1 MHIIMPSFEGIGS
14 GGDDLYF
21 LVSVT
26 RSIIFLFLVRTGAVL
41 LLQKH
46 FMLYACMFCFG

>member
-1 MHIIMPSFEGIGS
+1 MHIIMPFFEGIG
-14 GGDDLYF
+14 GGDLYF

-26 RSIIFLFLVRTGAVL
+26 RSIVFLFLVRIGVVL